1 MATRRIKGEG
11 TIDRMRDGLFR
22 WRGYVRDPA
31 TGENVRKVI
40 KAKTSKEL
48 SEKVKRWK
56 TENGIVRRLRVREWS
71 LIWLRSVSKTIKP
84 KTLRDYS
91 EHKKPPNSALRR
103 ALHRQCY
110 YLRNS
115 ALLVRACSKSHYH
128 HYKKYS
134 GEAVRIF

>member
-31 TGENVRKVI
+31 TGENVRKII

-84 KTLRDYS
+84 KTLRDFI
-91 EHKKPPNSALRR
+91 LRT
-103 ALHRQCY
+103 
-110 YLRNS
+110 
-115 ALLVRACSKSHYH
+115 
-128 HYKKYS
+128 
-134 GEAVRIF
+134 